1 MDRMASKMSISESGI
16 IPGSF
21 LVPIIVYVLPL
32 PVAPYANTVP
42 FWPLSTPE
50 MSARAVFWYTSRLDA
65 DEPRATSK
73 VYRRSLV
80 LCVRSSR

>member
-1 MDRMASKMSISESGI
+1 MDRMASKMSISESASPRSSSRADHRVRLTAARGA
-16 IPGSF
+16 
-21 LVPIIVYVLPL
+21 VR
-32 PVAPYANTVP
+32 
-42 FWPLSTPE
+42 E
-50 MSARAVFWYTSRLDA
+50 HRAVLAVEHAGDERAGGFLHTSRLDA